1 MDLNCATAEGATQAT
16 CEEIAASNK
25 AYIKVGYAVPTYWG
39 YRVTN
44 PDAHAAPIVSDT
56 LEAIGPVY
64 PTRLIGLGTT
74 LSIGQHLTM
83 DALLEFHGGNY
94 LPNYTGYQNGRRGVW
109 YPCYDIQRAIAA
121 DHKGESSNLSQYTA
135 LERARCA
142 TNVLGGHNSD
152 FWADK
157 ADFWKLSNLLTWTD
171 FVGTDPEVEDFT
183 DRAGQVSEGAGEY
196 GRREYYNLP
205 PSRSFLLT
213 LRVTF

>member
-1 MDLNCATAEGATQAT
+1 
-16 CEEIAASNK
+16 
-25 AYIKVGYAVPTYWG
+25 
-39 YRVTN
+39 
-44 PDAHAAPIVSDT
+44 
-56 LEAIGPVY
+56 
-64 PTRLIGLGTT
+64 
-74 LSIGQHLTM
+74 M
-83 DALLEFHGGNY
+83 DALVEFHGGNY

-109 YPCYDIQRAIAA
+109 YPCYDVQRAIAA
-121 DHKGESSNLSQYTA
+121 DYKGDPTALAQYTA

-142 TNVLGGHNSD
+142 TNVIGDHNSD
-152 FWADK
+152 FWVDK
-157 ADFWKLSNLLTWTD
+157 ADFWKLRSVSLSYQLPDAWVSRYAGHATLSLAGRNLLTWTD